1 MLVLSDHSGSNQTLI
16 VYIILLW
23 ERFLVRKVAT

>member
-1 MLVLSDHSGSNQTLI
+1 MLSAELIPALIDHSGLNQALI

-23 ERFLVRKVAT
+23 ER